1 ANGLT
6 QQFTATGLYTDNSTQ
21 DLTAVSTWSST
32 NTGVASVSN
41 APGSTGLA
49 TALAVGSSS
58 VSASYNSVSSPAV
71 TLTVT
76 SATLMSIQVTPPPQS
91 TPNGL
96 TQQFNATGTYTDNST
111 QDLTA
116 AVTWASS
123 NTGVASIS
131 NAPGSNGLATAAV
144 VGATNISASYDGVT
158 SANA

>member
-1 ANGLT
+1 
-6 QQFTATGLYTDNSTQ
+6 
-21 DLTAVSTWSST
+21 
-32 NTGVASVSN
+32 
-41 APGSTGLA
+41 
-49 TALAVGSSS
+49 
-58 VSASYNSVSSPAV
+58 
-71 TLTVT
+71 
-76 SATLMSIQVTPPPQS
+76 SATLMSIQVTPPSQS

-144 VGATNISASYDGVT
+144 VGPAHMSAGDDGGT
-158 SANA
+158 AANAALTVTAATLVSIQVTPPNPSIANGLTQQFAATGTFTDNSTQDLTTFVTWASSNAGVASISNAAGSNGVATAASVG